1 MSQAELQV
9 GSLSLS
15 LCSLGHLRGLSC
27 LSIIGQRA
35 LCARCQVRGEGGPD
49 INFVLRDSGLAGK
62 SYRQVVSSPTTAQ
75 GSKKRTLGSIPS
87 PSQLLS
93 VHSLGLL
100 ISAHCSPSVP
110 AC

>member
-9 GSLSLS
+9 GSLLLS
-15 LCSLGHLRGLSC
+15 LCSLDICVVC

-75 GSKKRTLGSIPS
+75 GLWDQS
-87 PSQLLS
+87 PPHLNCLVSTA
-93 VHSLGLL
+93 GGF
-100 ISAHCSPSVP
+100 
-110 AC
+110 